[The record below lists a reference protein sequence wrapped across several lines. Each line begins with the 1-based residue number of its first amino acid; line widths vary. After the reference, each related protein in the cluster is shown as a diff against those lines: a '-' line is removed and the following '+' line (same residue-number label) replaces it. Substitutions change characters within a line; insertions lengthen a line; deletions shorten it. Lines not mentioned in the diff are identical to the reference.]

1 MRFLNKDLSSYVRLQ
16 IIALNHRELLLR
28 QQKRLK
34 GHNNK
39 DSLEVQVIFQEE
51 TLNCCGFWK
60 GFALFKKSEM
70 THHCPSRF
78 SVLGFEYC
86 ILLVEIT
93 LNFCNQKKQT
103 CVCVCVFV
111 YFFEHYQ
118 NAQPKTHTNLEVPQN
133 KTPWVNKQHFLPNR
147 SWKNTYPFRTIK
159 IKNNPWLNP
168 PEM

>member
-1 MRFLNKDLSSYVRLQ
+1 MGTLKKHRIDRIVRCLNKDLSSYVRLQ

-28 QQKRLK
+28 QQKCLK

-78 SVLGFEYC
+78 SVLVLNIVYC
-86 ILLVEIT
+86 LL
-93 LNFCNQKKQT
+93 
-103 CVCVCVFV
+103 
-111 YFFEHYQ
+111 
-118 NAQPKTHTNLEVPQN
+118 
-133 KTPWVNKQHFLPNR
+133 R
-147 SWKNTYPFRTIK
+147 
-159 IKNNPWLNP
+159 
-168 PEM
+168 

>member
-103 CVCVCVFV
+103 CVCVCVCLFTSL
-111 YFFEHYQ
+111 
-118 NAQPKTHTNLEVPQN
+118 N
-133 KTPWVNKQHFLPNR
+133 
-147 SWKNTYPFRTIK
+147 TIK
-159 IKNNPWLNP
+159 MHNQKHTQILRSLKTKPHG
-168 PEM
+168 